1 LTPSGGKDHE
11 ETHATPQQQR
21 PICETQQSEAPEMSK
36 GIIPS
41 PPELVRESIIVV
53 GGAILAAVI
62 FQALPGLRAWIAERM
77 PNK

>member
-1 LTPSGGKDHE
+1 MT
-11 ETHATPQQQR
+11 
-21 PICETQQSEAPEMSK
+21 K

-77 PNK
+77 PTK

>member
-1 LTPSGGKDHE
+1 
-11 ETHATPQQQR
+11 
-21 PICETQQSEAPEMSK
+21 MSK